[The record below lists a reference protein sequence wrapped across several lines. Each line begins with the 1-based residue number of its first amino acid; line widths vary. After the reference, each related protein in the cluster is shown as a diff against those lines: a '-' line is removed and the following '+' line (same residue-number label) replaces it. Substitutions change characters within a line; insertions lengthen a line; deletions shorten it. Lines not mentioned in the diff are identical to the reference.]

1 MRKIL
6 IILFLS
12 FFYGNAQKIT
22 TKTGVVSFDGSV
34 VNFEPVRAKNESVT
48 CVLNTKNG
56 QIASLILVKG
66 FRFKTA
72 LMEEHFNENY
82 IESAKYPKAILKG
95 KLVDFNIN
103 DISATPKTYVL
114 KGKLE
119 LHGEK
124 NDININVSVSKSDTG
139 INIDSN
145 FVLNASD
152 YNIDIPAFV
161 RAKMLNGM
169 KVKVNFN
176 LL

>member
-1 MRKIL
+1 MRTFL
-6 IILFLS
+6 YIILFLTTIVS
-12 FFYGNAQKIT
+12 AQKVS
-22 TKTGVVSFDGSV
+22 TKTGIVSFDGSV

-95 KLVDFNIN
+95 SLVDF
-103 DISATPKTYVL
+103 DIKDITSKPKEYVL

-119 LHGEK
+119 LHGVQK
-124 NDININVSVSKSDTG
+124 NVTINVLVSKKDNG
-139 INIDSN
+139 IVIESN
-145 FVLNASD
+145 FVLNAAD
-152 YNIDIPAFV
+152 YEIDIPSFV
-161 RAKMLNGM
+161 RNKMKSGM
-169 KVKVNFN
+169 NVNVNFT